1 MITIIRKEE
10 KNSRLRKGDFDM
22 DKISHEETKEKKNK
36 RAPGIVGSIK
46 HSIEEA
52 KMKREAPL
60 LDVITFFIT
69 FLFARCHV
77 VFGSH
82 PLAIAFIA
90 VLPTRVWLAML
101 GAVSG
106 ALTIGK
112 SGIIYSMISVIVV
125 FLRIVVSGTEK
136 EDEESKYF
144 GWFSERL
151 LLKMSASLIG
161 GFIAAVYE
169 TLLSGLT
176 FTTMLFGASMIIIP
190 PLLVFAI
197 SGLFD
202 AGISF
207 YTVFDSSV
215 NVFSPKGKSEK
226 ERFDLL
232 FFRLSGLLMLFL
244 ISISLKEYDVLG
256 ISLAYIF
263 AGTAALIIARR
274 FGALYGC
281 IVGFAS
287 SFGLSSSLS
296 VAFALAGIAA
306 GGLFPLGLGYGVV
319 GGGALLG
326 AWAAYADALRGI
338 LSIVPE
344 YSIAALIIFPVLKG
358 LSQEKTEAEC
368 EETERS
374 AMDMVGTVALSYRN
388 RYKGNLTSLEMSL
401 FAISGS
407 IKQYNENSTRPT
419 REELSDLILEC
430 ADKYCRACEGRAA
443 CMTKGNRSF
452 IENTKELADILY
464 THGRISETDLGAY
477 PEYCHFTPNLAEAIN
492 RGASILAEE
501 KFREMKK
508 DTSSEDFGIV
518 AKLINEARIEDEKEK
533 ALNESLSDRLK
544 DVMLDAG
551 MADGVI
557 RAFGER
563 RPYFILAAEDES
575 GNKITAPELKKNIE
589 HIADVRLGN
598 AEFYR
603 RGKMTLMECPSEKSF
618 AAECA
623 VSSIAGEREDISG
636 DTAVAFESES
646 GYFYSLISDGMGS
659 GKEAKETSAFVADF
673 MQRALEFSPEGQT
686 VLKILNHTIRHRHRE
701 CSATVDLFTVDL
713 YRGDAE
719 FLKSGA
725 AASYVKRGSS
735 IFRIKSK
742 TAPLGLMKNVDAE
755 KIKIDLE
762 GEDYIIMLSD
772 GIAQSAEDTPWL
784 LDLLS
789 KPPKRNLKEYAD
801 SILSAAL
808 KNMPRSDDMT
818 VLVTRVIRKRD

>member
-1 MITIIRKEE
+1 
-10 KNSRLRKGDFDM
+10 M
-22 DKISHEETKEKKNK
+22 DKISHEETKEQKNK

-60 LDVITFFIT
+60 LDVITFFIA
-69 FLFARCHV
+69 FLFSRCHV
-77 VFGSH
+77 VFGAH

-90 VLPTRVWLAML
+90 VLPTRVWLAVL

-106 ALTIGK
+106 ALTLGK

-125 FLRIVVSGTEK
+125 FLRIIVAGADK
-136 EDEESKYF
+136 NEDNERVYLK
-144 GWFSERL
+144 WFSEGL

-176 FTTMLFGASMIIIP
+176 MTTVLFGASMIIIP

-202 AGISF
+202 CGISF
-207 YTVFDSSV
+207 YTVFDSEV
-215 NVFSPKGKSEK
+215 NVFSGKGKSEK
-226 ERFDLL
+226 DKFDLL
-232 FFRLSGLLMLFL
+232 FFRLSALLMMFL
-244 ISISLKEYDVLG
+244 ISIAFKEYELLG
-256 ISLAYIF
+256 ISLGYIF
-263 AGTAALIIARR
+263 AGAATLLIARR

-281 IVGFAS
+281 IVGFVS

-296 VAFALAGIAA
+296 VSFALAGIAA
-306 GGLFPLGLGYGVV
+306 GGLFPLGLPYGIT

-326 AWAAYADALRGI
+326 AWATYADGLVGI
-338 LSIVPE
+338 LSVVPE
-344 YSIAALIIFPVLKG
+344 YAIAALIVYPLIKR
-358 LSQEKTEAEC
+358 LSQEKTECEC
-368 EETERS
+368 EETEKS
-374 AMDMVGTVALSYRN
+374 AMDMVGTVAMSYRN
-388 RYKGNLTSLEMSL
+388 RYRGNLSSLEMSL
-401 FAISGS
+401 YAISSS
-407 IKQYNENSTRPT
+407 IKQYSENSTRPT

-430 ADKYCRACEGRAA
+430 ADKYCRACDGRAA
-443 CMTKGNRSF
+443 CMTKGNRKF
-452 IENTKELADILY
+452 TENTDVLADILY
-464 THGRISETDLGAY
+464 SNGKISEEDLGAY
-477 PEYCHFTPNLAEAIN
+477 PEYCHSSPNITEAIN

-501 KFREMKK
+501 KFRQMKK
-508 DTSSEDFGIV
+508 DTSSEDFGII

-575 GNKITAPELKKNIE
+575 GNKISAPELKKNIE
-589 HIADVRLGN
+589 HIANVRLGTP
-598 AEFYR
+598 EFYR
-603 RGKMTLMECPSEKSF
+603 RGKMALMECASEKSF

-623 VSSIAGEREDISG
+623 VSSIAGAREDISG
-636 DTAVAFESES
+636 DTAVAFESE
-646 GYFYSLISDGMGS
+646 GGFFYSLISDGMGS

-673 MQRALEFSPEGQT
+673 MQKALEFNSEGQT

-701 CSATVDLFTVDL
+701 CSATVDLFSVDL

-725 AASYVKRGSS
+725 AASYVKRGAS

-762 GEDYIIMLSD
+762 GDDYIIMLSD

-789 KPPKRNLKEYAD
+789 KPPKRNLKEYSDA
-801 SILSAAL
+801 ILSAAL

-818 VLVTRVIRKRD
+818 VLVTRVIKKKD